1 MLALPSDSPRP
12 LLGRKNSP
20 DGLYSTYNPPSVSG
34 LLTRQFATFIGGAA
48 DFLLYSLYC
57 ANYQAAFRL
66 DRQWGSRQGLG
77 IADKALRV
85 AFKFCTARL
94 FGKRVTRGWPWA
106 GPELFPFLVVVEYEK
121 DLQQSSWWYNTY
133 PTSINLSAHLWHDP
147 KFTLVCFTI

>member
-12 LLGRKNSP
+12 LLGRKNSL
-20 DGLYSTYNPPSVSG
+20 DDLYSTYNPPSVSG
-34 LLTRQFATFIGGAA
+34 LLTRQFATVIGGAA
-48 DFLLYSLYC
+48 DFLLHSLYC
-57 ANYQAAFRL
+57 ANHQTTFRP

-94 FGKRVTRGWPWA
+94 FGKRFARSWPCA
-106 GPELFPFLVVVEYEK
+106 GPTFPFLIDAEYEK